1 LHPDYRDVFGALHE
15 LCTKT
20 IGHVETQLAN
30 QKASDEADAKKMEE
44 DRKRIDAM
52 ARLEAERERQEKADA
67 LRRMKEEED
76 IIKAAER
83 KLQLKKQALRD
94 AQRAANP
101 PVVDEDDVSVSTVGE
116 QVSHL

>member
-1 LHPDYRDVFGALHE
+1 
-15 LCTKT
+15 
-20 IGHVETQLAN
+20 LAN

-76 IIKAAER
+76 IIKAAEHE
-83 KLQLKKQALRD
+83 LQLKKQALRD
-94 AQRAANP
+94 AQRAVNP
-101 PVVDEDDVSVSTVGE
+101 PVNPPVVVDEDDVSVSTVGE
-116 QVSHL
+116 QVSYL